1 MIIRNMRERAMGT
14 QAPSRNLIR
23 DAEKYSASM
32 DPKKNMKQMA
42 RKILLCQHNTIT
54 RDIRQVVTSI
64 TVMTAKPVHPNSIKI
79 KSH

>member
-1 MIIRNMRERAMGT
+1 MTIRNMSERAMGT

-42 RKILLCQHNTIT
+42 RKILLRQHTTIT
-54 RDIRQVVTSI
+54 RDIRQVVTSM
-64 TVMTAKPVHPNSIKI
+64 TVITAKPIHRNSIRI
-79 KSH
+79 Q